1 MILSLSNIN
10 RKTGSSFARHGG
22 RFSTSP
28 VSKPKNFKKTLARL
42 LKYLGEY
49 KISILIVL
57 IFAVASTVLSI
68 LGPMMLGKATDNLLE
83 GVSVSG
89 GSGVDFSAIGRILS
103 VLVFMYVL
111 SALLMYVQGYIV
123 CSAANRLTRRMRT
136 EINEKLHRLPFTYY
150 DRNSNGD
157 ILSVITNDV
166 DTINQSFNQSI
177 TQIVTSVTT
186 VVGILVMMFAIS
198 WQMTLVSA
206 ASLVF
211 SLLAAGAVIGVS
223 QKYFKTQQDYLGAVN
238 GTIDE
243 VYSAHVIVKAFCA
256 EEKSVR
262 EFRDKNNILYSSAW
276 KANFL
281 SGLMMPLML
290 FISNVGYV
298 AVFITGAALAIN
310 GLVSIGGI
318 QAFVQYMRQFN
329 HPVSTLSQISGVI
342 QQTIAA
348 AERVFALLDAEEEL
362 PETDDMISLSEYGLS
377 VRGDIEFQ
385 DVSFSYTKDCPVIKN
400 LSISVRHGQK
410 VAIVGPTGAGKT
422 TIVKLLMRFYELDSG
437 RILIDGNDIKTI
449 KKDSLRSL
457 FGMVLQDAWLY
468 NASVED
474 NIRYGRLA
482 ASKEEVVEAA
492 KTARVH
498 SFVQTLPGGY
508 KMQLN
513 EESANISQ
521 GQKQLL
527 TISRVILANPKI
539 LILDEATSSVD
550 TRTEVLI
557 QNAMDHLMNGRT
569 SFIIAHRL
577 STVKNADV
585 ILVMDK
591 GGVAEQGTHDELI
604 RLDGLYADIYNSQF
618 AFQK

>member
-1 MILSLSNIN
+1 MSNID
-10 RKTGSSFARHGG
+10 RKTAGGFSGHRGS
-22 RFSTSP
+22 FSPFVVPKSP
-28 VSKPKNFKKTLARL
+28 NFKKTLARL
-42 LKYLGEY
+42 SEYLSEY
-49 KISILIVL
+49 RVLLLL
-57 IFAVASTVLSI
+57 IFIFAAVSTVLSV
-68 LGPMMLGKATDNLLE
+68 LGPMVLGKATDKLLE
-83 GVSVSG
+83 GAA
-89 GSGVDFSAIGRILS
+89 GSGVDFAAIGKILS
-103 VLVFMYVL
+103 VLVFLYVL

-123 CSAANRLTRRMRT
+123 CSTANRITRKMRT
-136 EINEKLHRLPFTYY
+136 QIDEKIHRLPFTYF
-150 DRNSNGD
+150 DGVSNGD
-157 ILSVITNDV
+157 ILSIITNDV
-166 DTINQSFNQSI
+166 DTINQSFNQSV
-177 TQIVTSVTT
+177 TQIITSITT
-186 VVGILVMMFAIS
+186 VAGILIMMLVIS
-198 WQMTLVSA
+198 WQMTLVSML
-206 ASLVF
+206 SLVF
-211 SLLAAGAVIGVS
+211 SMLAAGAVMAFS
-223 QKYFKTQQDYLGAVN
+223 QKYFKAQQNYLGAVN

-262 EFRDKNNILYSSAW
+262 DFGEKNNTLYDSAW

-298 AVFITGAALAIN
+298 AVFVAGAALAVN
-310 GLVSIGGI
+310 GAVSIGGI

-329 HPVSTLSQISGVI
+329 HPVSTLSQISGII

-348 AERVFALLDAEEEL
+348 AERVFGLLDAEEEL
-362 PETDDMISLSEYGLS
+362 PETDDMISISEYDS
-377 VRGDIEFQ
+377 SFRGDIDFQ
-385 DVSFSYTKDCPVIKN
+385 DVSFGYESDCPVIKN
-400 LSISVRHGQK
+400 FSISVKRGQK
-410 VAIVGPTGAGKT
+410 IAIVGPTGAGKT

-437 RILIDGNDIKTI
+437 RILIDGNDIKNI
-449 KKDSLRSL
+449 KKDSLRSM

-468 NASVED
+468 SANVED
-474 NIRYGRLA
+474 NIRYGRLS
-482 ASKEEVVEAA
+482 ASDDEVVEAA
-492 KTARVH
+492 KIARIH

-513 EESANISQ
+513 EETDNISH
-521 GQKQLL
+521 GQKQLI

-557 QNAMDHLMNGRT
+557 QETMDHLMKGRT

-591 GGVAEQGTHDELI
+591 GGVAEHGTHDELL
-604 RLDGLYADIYNSQF
+604 RLNGLYADIYNSQF
-618 AFQK
+618 AQQG